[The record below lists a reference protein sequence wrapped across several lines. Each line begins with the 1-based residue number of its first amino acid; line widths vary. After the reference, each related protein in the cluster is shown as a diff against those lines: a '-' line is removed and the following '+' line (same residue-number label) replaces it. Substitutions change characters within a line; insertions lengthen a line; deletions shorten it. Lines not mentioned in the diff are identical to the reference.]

1 MRPYLCLFLLL
12 GLTGCTSVSMNS
24 YLDAAYKSYSEGD
37 CNNALLQISQ
47 AERKGRARPWLQ
59 PEFSMLRGQ
68 CLEQQQLY
76 ADAVQTYRFI
86 QVRFPA
92 SEYAY
97 RAQARLDTLRQLGLD
112 GGMAV
117 ATPQPVRKLPQR

>member
-1 MRPYLCLFLLL
+1 MRPYLYLCLLV

-24 YLDAAYKSYSEGD
+24 YLDAAYKSYAEGD
-37 CNNALLQISQ
+37 CTNALLEISQ

-76 ADAVQTYRFI
+76 ADAAQTYRFI
-86 QVRFPA
+86 QARYPG

-97 RAQARLDTLRQLGLD
+97 RAQARLDTLRQMGLD

>member
-24 YLDAAYKSYSEGD
+24 YLDAAYKSYAEGD
-37 CNNALLQISQ
+37 CTEALLQISQ
-47 AERKGRARPWLQ
+47 AERKSRARPWLQ
-59 PEFSMLRGQ
+59 PELSMLRGQ

-76 ADAVQTYRFI
+76 ADAAQTYRFI
-86 QVRFPA
+86 QTRYPT

-97 RAQARLDTLRQLGLD
+97 RAQARLDTLRQMGLD
-112 GGMAV
+112 GTAAV
-117 ATPQPVRKLPQR
+117 ATPQPVRSLPQR

>member
-24 YLDAAYKSYSEGD
+24 YLDAAYKSYAEGD

-47 AERKGRARPWLQ
+47 AERKSRARPWLQ
-59 PEFSMLRGQ
+59 PELSMLRGQ

-76 ADAVQTYRFI
+76 VDAAQTYRFI
-86 QVRFPA
+86 QTRYPA

-97 RAQARLDTLRQLGLD
+97 RAQARLDTLRQMGLD
-112 GGMAV
+112 GTAAV
-117 ATPQPVRKLPQR
+117 ATPQAVRPLPQR